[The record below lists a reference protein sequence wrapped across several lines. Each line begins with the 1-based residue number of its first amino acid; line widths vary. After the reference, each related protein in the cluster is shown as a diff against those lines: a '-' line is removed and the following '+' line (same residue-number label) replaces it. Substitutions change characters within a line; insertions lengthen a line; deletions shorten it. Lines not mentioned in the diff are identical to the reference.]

1 MANKKM
7 VVNSEN
13 PDGLIVDFTEEE
25 EKEYAIQKVKYEEK
39 VVTFKA
45 ELEKFNTDKTNANQ
59 KLKDLG
65 LTDDEISALVG

>member
-1 MANKKM
+1 M